1 MLGRITQRSIAM
13 NSLTNL
19 QANQNRTAKLQE
31 QITSGSSLQKGSD
44 DSVRAAAALRLNDQI
59 ALNADYGSNLD
70 DARNVMDSQEQA
82 LNSTVD
88 RLQRVRDLAVGAVNG
103 TLDANARGGIAAEI
117 LAIKD
122 TILGNSNTNY
132 AGRAVFGGTT
142 DNTVAY
148 APATAPATGYVTND
162 DGGTVTRT
170 ISAGVTMA
178 VNTSGKTVYGD
189 ATSNVFDEL
198 DKLAADIKAGTYGA
212 TSTVNLTTIDSRISL
227 ATNAMAT
234 IGAKQNQVDH
244 AEDVNTSQLQY
255 FTAQLNDVQGVD
267 PAKAY
272 LEFTQQNLA
281 YQAALQVTAKTVQT
295 SLMDFLR

>member
-142 DNTVAY
+142 DNPVAY
-148 APATAPATGYVTND
+148 ASATAPATGYVTND

-272 LEFTQQNLA
+272 LEFTQQNVA

>member
-19 QANQNRTAKLQE
+19 QINQNRTAKLQE
-31 QITSGSSLQKGSD
+31 QITSGSSLTKGSD
-44 DSVRAAAALRLNDQI
+44 DSVRAAAALRLNGEI
-59 ALNADYGSNLD
+59 ALNGDYGRNLS
-70 DARNVMDSQEQA
+70 DARNVMDSQESA

-88 RLQRVRDLAVGAVNG
+88 RLQRVRELAVGAVNG
-103 TLDANARGGIAAEI
+103 TLDANGRAAYASEI
-117 LAIKD
+117 REIRN
-122 TILGNSNTNY
+122 TILGDANTNY

-142 DNTVAY
+142 DSTVAY
-148 APATAPATGYVTND
+148 AAATPPATGYVTHD

-170 ISAGVTMA
+170 ISAGVTVT
-178 VNTSGKTVYGD
+178 VNTPGASVFGD

-198 DKLAADIKAGTYGA
+198 DRLADDIAAGTYGA
-212 TSTVNLTTIDSRISL
+212 GSAVDVATIDGRISA

-255 FTAQLNDVQGVD
+255 LQAQLEDATGVD

-272 LEFTQQNLA
+272 LEFTQQNVA